1 MPTAAIEN
9 TWRLA
14 NMSGPSAEAER
25 IDFSEALR
33 GRRILEVSGGLAGAH
48 CGSALAGLGAQ
59 VTAVRLPQGAQAAG
73 GIHPLDTGKR
83 VMALDPASD
92 AGFEALASL
101 AADSELFIEDRPPSG
116 WINGGSLSARL
127 SRRHPRLIAI
137 CISPFGISGPYA
149 DHPAYP
155 LNCYHAGGNA
165 QQIPCD
171 PLRPEDRSRPP
182 LQAGGQWGEAQA
194 GTVAALAAVAAL
206 LDPAAH
212 AGAIIDCAKHEA
224 LMGFNWTEVVR
235 YANEGR
241 SPSRL
246 APLATIVGGVLPTQD
261 GFVQIAVRED
271 HQWAALAH
279 LLGRPQWIADP
290 TLASRAARSARW
302 REVARMIASETT
314 RFTTSHLHRR
324 GRESGI
330 PIAAVMSLD
339 ELLSDQDLAAR
350 GAWAASQSDD
360 GTTLRMPRWDTAIS
374 SAPSRLSTDPPPA
387 RDRALP
393 PRFSARPGRPLAG
406 LRVLDFGWVAMGPF
420 VGYMLAGLGAE
431 VIHIARPPPG
441 AVAGVDLNAYNYGFD
456 TLNTGKTWVGID
468 IRRPPGLELVHQ
480 LVARSDI
487 VLNNFRPGVTR
498 RLGIDYAS
506 LRAINP
512 RLVMLSASTY
522 GQSSI
527 GGPYVGYAP
536 VFSAL
541 GGLAALTGYPDGPP
555 AEVSHPVDFF
565 AGSVGVLGL
574 LAGLHRLVVSGRGCH
589 IDLAAREA
597 ILWSLSDAV
606 ARHQL
611 APGAEQRH
619 GNGHPQ
625 MAPHGVYRCCGE
637 NRWLSLAVGSDAEW
651 QALCASMGDPIL
663 AGDMCLATLAGRLLH
678 RARIDQHIER
688 WTATRDAGALGQRL
702 RAAGVAAYL
711 SATSEDLC
719 KDPHVKARDALQSWQ
734 SPTGTRWTLA
744 APWHY
749 REQPRQKLETTV
761 GAAAT
766 QAVFADLLGLSPA
779 RIGNLMDEG
788 VISRR

>member
-1 MPTAAIEN
+1 
-9 TWRLA
+9 
-14 NMSGPSAEAER
+14 MSGPLAEVEQ
-25 IDFSEALR
+25 IDFSQALR

-48 CGSALAGLGAQ
+48 CGYALAGLGAR
-59 VTAVRLPQGAQAAG
+59 VTAVRMPQGAQATAG
-73 GIHPLDTGKR
+73 DHLLDAGKR
-83 VMALDPASD
+83 VLALDPASD

-101 AADSELFIEDRPPSG
+101 AAEAELFIEDRPPSG
-116 WINGGSLSARL
+116 WLSGGPLSARL
-127 SRRHPRLIAI
+127 LRRHPRLIAI
-137 CISPFGISGPYA
+137 CVSPFGMSGPYA
-149 DHPAYP
+149 DDPAYP

-171 PLRPEDRSRPP
+171 ALRPEDRRRPP

-212 AGAIIDCAKHEA
+212 AGTIIDCAKHEA
-224 LMGFNWTEVVR
+224 LMAFNWTEVVR
-235 YANEGR
+235 YANQGR

-246 APLATIVGGVLPTQD
+246 APLATIVGGVLPTED

-279 LLGRPQWIADP
+279 LLACPQWIADP
-290 TLASRAARSARW
+290 ALASRAARSARW
-302 REVARMIASETT
+302 QQVAPMIAAETA
-314 RFTTSHLHRR
+314 RFTSGYLHQR
-324 GRESGI
+324 GRELGI
-330 PIAAVMSLD
+330 PIAAVLSLD
-339 ELLSDQDLAAR
+339 ALLSDQDLAAR
-350 GAWAASQSDD
+350 GAWATHQLDD
-360 GTTLRMPRWDTAIS
+360 GTTLRTPRWDSAIT
-374 SAPSRLSTDPPPA
+374 SAPTRLAAAPPPLI
-387 RDRALP
+387 DCTLP
-393 PRFSARPGRPLAG
+393 PRFQARPGKPLAG

-420 VGYMLAGLGAE
+420 AGYLLAGLGAE
-431 VIHIARPPPG
+431 VIHVARPQPG

-468 IRRPPGLELVHQ
+468 IKRPSGLELVQQ

-487 VLNNFRPGVTR
+487 VLNNFRPGVTE
-498 RLGIDYAS
+498 RLGIDFAS
-506 LRAINP
+506 LQAINP

-522 GQSSI
+522 GQTNI

-574 LAGLHRLVVSGRGCH
+574 IAGLHRLAVSGRGCH
-589 IDLAAREA
+589 LDLAAREA
-597 ILWSLSDAV
+597 ILWSLSDAL
-606 ARHQL
+606 ARHQK
-611 APGAEQRH
+611 APAEEQRH

-625 MAPHGVYRCCGE
+625 MAPHGVYRCSGE

-651 QALCASMGDPIL
+651 QALCDSIGDPIL
-663 AGDMCLATLAGRLLH
+663 AGDLRLATLAGRLLQ

-688 WTATRDAGALGQRL
+688 WTATRDAGALGERL
-702 RAAGVAAYL
+702 RAAGVAAYV
-711 SATSEDLC
+711 SATSEDNC
-719 KDPHVKARDALQSWQ
+719 KDPHVKARGALQSWQ

-744 APWHY
+744 APWRY
-749 REQPRQKLETTV
+749 QEQPRQKLETIV
-761 GAAAT
+761 GASAT

-779 RIGNLMDEG
+779 RIGKLMDEG

>member
-1 MPTAAIEN
+1 MAGP
-9 TWRLA
+9 LA
-14 NMSGPSAEAER
+14 DLER
-25 IDFSEALR
+25 SDFSQALR

-48 CGSALAGLGAQ
+48 CGYALAGLGAQ
-59 VTAVRLPQGAQAAG
+59 VTAVRLPQAAQAAASE
-73 GIHPLDTGKR
+73 HLLDAGKQ
-83 VMALDPASD
+83 VVALDPASD
-92 AGFEALASL
+92 AGFAALASL
-101 AADSELFIEDRPPSG
+101 AAESEVLIEDRPPSG
-116 WINGGSLSARL
+116 WIGGGALSARL
-127 SRRHPRLIAI
+127 LRRHPRLIAI
-137 CISPFGISGPYA
+137 CVSPFGISGPYA

-171 PLRPEDRSRPP
+171 ALRPEDRSRAP

-212 AGAIIDCAKHEA
+212 AGTIIDCAKHEA
-224 LMGFNWTEVVR
+224 LMAFNWTEVVR
-235 YANEGR
+235 YANQGR

-246 APLATIVGGVLPTQD
+246 APLATIVGGILPTQD

-290 TLASRAARSARW
+290 ALSNRAARSARW
-302 REVARMIASETT
+302 QEVAHMIAAETAK
-314 RFTTSHLHRR
+314 FTSSDLHRQ

-330 PIAAVMSLD
+330 PIAAVLGVD

-350 GAWAASQSDD
+350 GAWATRQLGD
-360 GTTLRMPRWDTAIS
+360 GTKLRMPRWDTAIT
-374 SAPSRLSTDPPPA
+374 SAPARLPADPPPVT
-387 RDRALP
+387 DRSLP
-393 PRFSARPGRPLAG
+393 PRFQARSGKPLAG

-420 VGYMLAGLGAE
+420 AGYMLAGLGAE
-431 VIHIARPPPG
+431 VIHIARPLPG
-441 AVAGVDLNAYNYGFD
+441 ALAGVDLNAYNYGFD

-468 IRRPPGLELVHQ
+468 LKRPPGLELVHQ

-487 VLNNFRPGVTR
+487 VLNNFRPGVTE
-498 RLGIDYAS
+498 RLGIDFAS
-506 LRAINP
+506 LQALNP

-522 GQSSI
+522 GQTNI

-574 LAGLHRLVVSGRGCH
+574 LAGLHRLAVSGRGCH

-597 ILWSLSDAV
+597 ILWSLSDAL

-611 APGAEQRH
+611 TPAAEQRH

-625 MAPHGVYRCCGE
+625 MAPHGVYRCSGE
-637 NRWLSLAVGSDAEW
+637 NRWLSLAVGSDTEW
-651 QALCASMGDPIL
+651 RALCNSMGDPIL
-663 AGDMCLATLAGRLLH
+663 AGDPRLATLAGR
-678 RARIDQHIER
+678 RPQRTRIDQQIER
-688 WTATRDAGALGQRL
+688 WTATRDAGALAERL
-702 RAAGVAAYL
+702 RAAGVAAYV
-711 SATSEDLC
+711 SATSEDNC
-719 KDPHVKARDALQSWQ
+719 KDPHVKARGALQPWQ

-744 APWHY
+744 APWHT
-749 REQPRQKLETTV
+749 RDQARQALATTV

-779 RIGNLMDEG
+779 RIGKLMDEG

>member
-1 MPTAAIEN
+1 MAGP
-9 TWRLA
+9 LA
-14 NMSGPSAEAER
+14 DLER
-25 IDFSEALR
+25 SDFSQALR

-48 CGSALAGLGAQ
+48 CGYALAGLGAQ
-59 VTAVRLPQGAQAAG
+59 VTAVRMPQAAQTDASE
-73 GIHPLDTGKR
+73 HLLDVGKHI
-83 VMALDPASD
+83 VALDPAND

-101 AADSELFIEDRPPSG
+101 AAESELFIEDRPPSG
-116 WINGGSLSARL
+116 WIGGGALSARL
-127 SRRHPRLIAI
+127 LRRHPRLIAV
-137 CISPFGISGPYA
+137 CVSPFGISGPYA
-149 DHPAYP
+149 DDPAYP

-171 PLRPEDRSRPP
+171 ALRPEDRSRAP

-212 AGAIIDCAKHEA
+212 VGTIIDCAKHEA
-224 LMGFNWTEVVR
+224 LMAFNWTEVVR
-235 YANEGR
+235 YANQGR

-246 APLATIVGGVLPTQD
+246 APLATIVGGILPTRD

-290 TLASRAARSARW
+290 ALSNRAARSARW
-302 REVARMIASETT
+302 QEVAHLIAAETAK
-314 RFTTSHLHRR
+314 FTSSHLHRQ

-330 PIAAVMSLD
+330 PIAAVLGLD
-339 ELLSDQDLAAR
+339 ELLADQDLAAR
-350 GAWAASQSDD
+350 GAWATRQLGD
-360 GTTLRMPRWDTAIS
+360 GTKLRMPRWDTAIT
-374 SAPSRLSTDPPPA
+374 SAPARLPADPPPLV
-387 RDRALP
+387 DRTLP
-393 PRFSARPGRPLAG
+393 PRFQARSGKPLAG

-420 VGYMLAGLGAE
+420 AGYMLAGLGAE
-431 VIHIARPPPG
+431 VIHIARPLPG
-441 AVAGVDLNAYNYGFD
+441 AVADVDLNAYNYGFD

-468 IRRPPGLELVHQ
+468 LKRPPGLELVHQ

-487 VLNNFRPGVTR
+487 VLNNFRPGVTE
-498 RLGIDYAS
+498 RLGIDFAS
-506 LRAINP
+506 LQALNP

-522 GQSSI
+522 GQANS

-574 LAGLHRLVVSGRGCH
+574 LAGLHRLGSTGRGCH

-597 ILWSLSDAV
+597 ILWSLADAL

-625 MAPHGVYRCCGE
+625 MAPHGVYRCSGE

-651 QALCASMGDPIL
+651 RALCNSMGDPIL
-663 AGDMCLATLAGRLLH
+663 AGDPRLATLAGRLSQ
-678 RARIDQHIER
+678 RTRIDQQIER
-688 WTATRDAGALGQRL
+688 WTITRDAGALAECL
-702 RAAGVAAYL
+702 RAAGVAAYV
-711 SATSEDLC
+711 SATSEDNC
-719 KDPHVKARDALQSWQ
+719 KDPQVRARAVLQSWQ

-744 APWHY
+744 APWHTGD
-749 REQPRQKLETTV
+749 QARQALATTV

-779 RIGNLMDEG
+779 RIGKLMDEG